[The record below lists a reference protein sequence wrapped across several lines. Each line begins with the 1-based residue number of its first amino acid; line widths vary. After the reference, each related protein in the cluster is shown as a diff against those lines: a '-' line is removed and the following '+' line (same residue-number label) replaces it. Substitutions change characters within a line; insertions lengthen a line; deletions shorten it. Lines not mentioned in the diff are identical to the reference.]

1 MKTGNS
7 TTRKDQGDFAHGS
20 IGKNIL
26 RLAVP
31 LMMAQIINMLYN
43 IVDRIYLGHIEG
55 EGRLAL
61 TGVGVAFPLITLTT
75 AFTNMFGHGGA
86 PHFAM
91 DRGKGDDE
99 SASRIM
105 GNSCAM
111 MILSSFVIMAAILLF
126 KKPILYLFGASDVTY
141 EYASSY
147 ITVYVLGTTFSMLSI
162 GMNNFINSQGF
173 GTVGMLSVAIGAV
186 ANIILDPIFIFAMD
200 MGVVGAALATIL
212 SQLMSAVWVMHFL
225 IGKKVPVR
233 LRLSH
238 MKLRW
243 SILKRIISLGFTP
256 FIMSATTGMVQ
267 ALYNR
272 NLQIYGGDIYVTAM
286 TVTTSIREMMQ
297 MGMQGMTRG
306 AGPVISY
313 NYGAGLRDRTR
324 AAIRF
329 MGTFAVIYTAVVW
342 VIIWIFPNALLKIFN
357 SDPELME
364 IGPTVVRLF
373 FSMQVPMAL
382 QAVGQNT
389 FLSLGMAKY
398 GTFFSLLR
406 KVAIVTPLILIL
418 PHFFSVPVLGVV
430 AAEPVSDVLGG
441 CACFTTMY
449 FAVYRKLKTGEP
461 LGLGG
466 GKKKTL

>member
-43 IVDRIYLGHIEG
+43 IVDRIYLGHIEE

-141 EYASSY
+141 EYANSY

-267 ALYNR
+267 AL
-272 NLQIYGGDIYVTAM
+272 LQIYGGDIYVTAM